1 MPPLAPLQL
10 TDVTLLASGDGARA
24 RVHRGVLATH
34 SRVLAHALDAL
45 PLAERDDATL
55 PLPGKT
61 QADLDALLA
70 FLYPRLSRD
79 EAFSSDGI
87 ERVCAL
93 AAEWDIPDM
102 LAAAAAWLRGP
113 AGRPLFEL
121 GGEPSD
127 ASDVAER
134 HVRMLALAHA
144 HGFDDLFQLGAD
156 ALMQLPADTV
166 LRVLHA
172 AREEC
177 CALPAAAMH
186 ALLVT
191 AAMRLPAASPAYR
204 DDMRSNNSFA
214 QPLLSARPAPTTGR
228 SRGGS
233 RGAAWS

>member
-24 RVHRGVLATH
+24 LVHRGVVATH
-34 SRVLAHALDAL
+34 SRVLAHALDAQ
-45 PLAERDDATL
+45 PLAERDATL

-61 QADLDALLA
+61 QADLDALLS

-79 EAFSSDGI
+79 EAFAADGI

-113 AGRPLFEL
+113 GRTLFEL
-121 GGEPSD
+121 GDGGD
-127 ASDVAER
+127 AADVAER

-177 CALPAAAMH
+177 CALPPAAMH

-204 DDMRSNNSFA
+204 DDMGSNALA
-214 QPLLSARPAPTTGR
+214 QALLPLRPAPGAGR
-228 SRGGS
+228 SRGA